1 MGVSNHHW
9 IADVLANFWYTRSKM
24 TSSRQAELYAKP
36 QPQLHVIFG
45 TGPLGKWTAH
55 ELLQMG
61 HRVRMINRSGQAN
74 DMPTGAEI
82 QKGDAYDAQKNIEMT
97 QGANAIYFCAQPEY
111 HQWEGNFP
119 RLQSAI
125 LQAAI
130 ANQTK
135 LIAAE
140 NLYMYGNTHG
150 KKISEDMPYNAHT
163 KKGRI
168 RQAMTQSLFAAH
180 QTGQARVASVRGSD
194 FFGPNDR
201 IYGDN
206 IFAPALAGKSINAI
220 GSLDQPHTFTYTVD
234 FGKALA
240 LAGTNE
246 AALGQVWHVP
256 SNPAITQR
264 VLIKM
269 IAEEIQKP
277 IKTIL
282 ATPLIVW
289 ALGLFNPSLR
299 EMNEMLYQF
308 TQPFELNSN
317 KMTQAFGLQA
327 TPTKQQIRETVT
339 WVLAQPSKK
348 H

>member
-1 MGVSNHHW
+1 MIS
-9 IADVLANFWYTRSKM
+9 SK
-24 TSSRQAELYAKP
+24 
-36 QPQLHVIFG
+36 QPELHVIFG
-45 TGPLGKWTAH
+45 TGPLGRWTAH
-55 ELLQMG
+55 ELLAMG
-61 HRVRMINRSGQAN
+61 HQVRMINRSGQAKAI
-74 DMPTGAEI
+74 PIGAQI
-82 QKGDAYDAQKNIEMT
+82 QKGDAYDALKNIEMT
-97 QGANAIYFCAQPEY
+97 QGASAIYLCAQPEY

-119 RLQSAI
+119 RLQAAI

-130 ANQTK
+130 TNRAK

-150 KKISEDMPYNAHT
+150 EIIHEVLPHNAKT
-163 KKGRI
+163 KKGQI
-168 RQAMTQSLFAAH
+168 RQTMTQSLFAAH
-180 QTGQARVASVRGSD
+180 QAGQARVAAVRGSD

-234 FGKALA
+234 FGKTLA
-240 LAGTNE
+240 VAGTND

-264 VLIKM
+264 NFINL

-282 ATPLIVW
+282 ATPLMVR
-289 ALGLFNPSLR
+289 ALGLFNPGLR
-299 EMNEMLYQF
+299 EMNEMMYQF
-308 TQPFELNSN
+308 TQPFVLDSN
-317 KMTQAFGLQA
+317 KMTQAFGLRA
-327 TPTKQQIRETVT
+327 TPLQQIQETIT
-339 WVLAQPSKK
+339 WVLANTGKTATT
-348 H
+348 